1 MWTNKNYTDLM
12 EFKDYLSE
20 HPDLYD
26 GTAFEDD
33 AAIIEMLED
42 WFYYRKIV
50 DNDRFERFYRRA
62 INKYARQF
70 YNYVR
75 VETTDID
82 PLVSS
87 YLERQILRSISR
99 SSSESGTSSKT
110 GGGGRTSTIRTNDS
124 GTTSTNTTG
133 TATSRGTS
141 DSTSEDSATTTGT
154 SHNNQKSKHGETPQA
169 AVGSGGSMALDWTYL
184 SSQDETEDNGNTSGT
199 TDSEGETNVVTTDNS
214 STTGTSQTTSQT
226 GGTTTSTES
235 NNNSESDET
244 TRESNGI
251 ESGDDRERMT
261 GRNQSAQE
269 LLSLAR
275 DYIEKT
281 NAFEWLTKKL
291 DDCFMQIYEV

>member
-1 MWTNKNYTDLM
+1 MWTNRDYRNLI
-12 EFKDYLSE
+12 EFKDFLDE
-20 HPDLYD
+20 HTELYV
-26 GTAFEDD
+26 GTPFEDD
-33 AAIIEMLED
+33 DVVKEMLED

-62 INKYARQF
+62 LNKYARQF

-87 YLERQILRSISR
+87 YLERQILRSVSR
-99 SSSESGTSSKT
+99 ASSESGTSSKT
-110 GGGGRTSTIRTNDS
+110 GGGGRTSSVRTSDT

-141 DSTSEDSATTTGT
+141 DSTSEDSTTTSGT
-154 SHNNQKSKHGETPQA
+154 SHNNQKRKHGETPQS
-169 AVGSGGSMALDWTYL
+169 AVGVGGSMALDWTYL

-214 STTGTSQTTSQT
+214 STTGTSQTTSQN
-226 GGTTTSTES
+226 GGTTTATES
-235 NNNSESDET
+235 NNSSESGET
-244 TRESNGI
+244 TRETNGV
-251 ESGDDRERMT
+251 ENGDDRERMT
-261 GRNQSAQE
+261 GRNQSGQE
-269 LLSLAR
+269 LLTLAR
-275 DYIEKT
+275 EYIEKT